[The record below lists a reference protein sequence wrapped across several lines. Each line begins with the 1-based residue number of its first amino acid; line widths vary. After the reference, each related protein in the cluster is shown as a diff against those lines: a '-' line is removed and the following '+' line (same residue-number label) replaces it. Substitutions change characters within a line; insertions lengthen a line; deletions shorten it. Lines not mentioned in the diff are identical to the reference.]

1 MQLFVVGLSHR
12 TAPVAVRERLAID
25 AAELEARLRQVAGLP
40 GISEVAI
47 VSTCNRVEIYGAFSD
62 PDRALDSLRALLVA
76 EMESHKRSFAGA
88 PKDANDSAEV
98 LYSEHVYTKVR
109 RDALHHL
116 YRVSASLDSL
126 VLGEPQI
133 LGQVKEAF
141 DLAARVGTAGPT
153 LRTVF
158 TSAFRAARR
167 VRRDTGIAAQRVS
180 VSSVAVDL
188 ARQVWGGF
196 SGRRV
201 LLIGAGKMADL
212 AARAL
217 KQDGASLAVINR
229 TRARADELAGRLG
242 AEVET
247 WERLTEALVRADIV
261 ISSTGARE
269 PVLRRP
275 QVAEAQ
281 RARHGRP
288 LVIID
293 IAVPRDVEPAVGK
306 ISDVILYDIDDL
318 QEIVGENLKGR
329 GREGDRAEA
338 FVDEE
343 VTKFLSSSRSRS
355 AGPTIAALRTR
366 ASAIAKTEIERALS
380 GLPDADERTRR
391 MLAMTVDAVVAK
403 LLHAPSVALKK
414 EASAEG
420 DDGINLAEATR
431 RLFELPEVQAVGGEV
446 DDTNPGTPTTSA
458 TKTDATAAT
467 IKKASQS

>member
-12 TAPVAVRERLAID
+12 TAPVAVRERLAIEGS
-25 AAELEARLRQVAGLP
+25 ELEDRLRQVAALP
-40 GISEVAI
+40 GVTEVAI

-62 PDRALDSLRALLVA
+62 ADLALESLRAQMVA
-76 EMESHKRSFAGA
+76 ELEAHKRTLAGA
-88 PKDANDSAEV
+88 HGESDESADV
-98 LYSEHVYTKVR
+98 LYSKHIYTRVR

-133 LGQVKEAF
+133 LGQIKEAF

-217 KQDGASLAVINR
+217 KQDGARLAVINR
-229 TRARADELAGRLG
+229 TRARAEELAGRLG

-247 WERLTEALVRADIV
+247 WEHLGEALARADIV

-269 PVLRRP
+269 PVLRRA

-281 RARHGRP
+281 RARRGRP
-288 LVIID
+288 LVVID
-293 IAVPRDVEPAVGK
+293 IAVPRDVEPAVGD

-329 GREGDRAEA
+329 GRE
-338 FVDEE
+338 
-343 VTKFLSSSRSRS
+343 
-355 AGPTIAALRTR
+355 
-366 ASAIAKTEIERALS
+366 
-380 GLPDADERTRR
+380 
-391 MLAMTVDAVVAK
+391 
-403 LLHAPSVALKK
+403 
-414 EASAEG
+414 
-420 DDGINLAEATR
+420 
-431 RLFELPEVQAVGGEV
+431 
-446 DDTNPGTPTTSA
+446 
-458 TKTDATAAT
+458 
-467 IKKASQS
+467 